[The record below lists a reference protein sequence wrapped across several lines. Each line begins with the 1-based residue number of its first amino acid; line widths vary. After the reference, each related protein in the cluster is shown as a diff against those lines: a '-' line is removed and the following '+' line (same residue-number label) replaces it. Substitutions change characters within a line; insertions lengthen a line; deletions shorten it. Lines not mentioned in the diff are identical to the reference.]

1 MTNAISTLQQRWH
14 NLLYVDMQ
22 QVDRE
27 TVQSSLD
34 RAQLDSF
41 PFVAGSVALLTLLY
55 ALIQGLLFQ
64 EEGYG
69 LMVVV
74 ALVSVLLL
82 WGMQVAVQRGLVLAR
97 WADTLY
103 VLLAS
108 VVLVNM
114 MLRFYV
120 TGQPRQ
126 SANLVLFMVAVG
138 VLLLSTRWVMAMLLV
153 TLAGWSLGVL
163 LLPASPDWPFYV
175 ILLLTAAAA
184 ALILHLV
191 RVRNYKQAVVMR
203 MVQERQRKE
212 LKRLYE
218 EVRSFN
224 EQLETAVRERTL
236 EVESANRQLARLNK
250 TKSDFI
256 TIASHELRTP
266 LTIIN
271 FNSQVLLDDADAGLD
286 PLQHKYLSGIRRGVL
301 RLEEIVE
308 SLLDVA
314 KIDTR
319 SLDLRPSP
327 LKLPLLL
334 RMLASHFQTTL
345 EQRSLTLTIDLMA
358 DLPEVEADM
367 EALQKVFYHLIEN
380 AIKYTPDGGHI
391 EINGRV
397 APNRNGDMPQVEIVV
412 ADSGVGIDP
421 EVHDLIFQKFYQTG
435 EVMLHSSGK
444 TNFKGGGAGLGLA
457 IAKGI
462 VEAHQGRVWVES
474 PGYDETALPGS
485 RFYLRLPLRIMKDEG
500 FRNS

>member
-1 MTNAISTLQQRWH
+1 MAKLITSLQQRGRG
-14 NLLYVDMQ
+14 LLQVDMQ
-22 QVDRE
+22 QVDSDTLRA
-27 TVQSSLD
+27 SLD

-41 PFVAGSVALLTLLY
+41 PFVAGSVAVLTLLY
-55 ALIQGLLFQ
+55 ALIQGLLLQ

-74 ALVSVLLL
+74 AVASALLL
-82 WGMQVAVQRGLVLAR
+82 WGMQTAVQRGMVLAR
-97 WADTLY
+97 WADPLY
-103 VLLAS
+103 VSLAI
-108 VVLVNM
+108 VVLFNM
-114 MLRFYV
+114 IFRFYV

-138 VLLLSTRWVMAMLLV
+138 VLLLSTRWVVAMLLV
-153 TLAGWSLGVL
+153 TLSGWAIGVA
-163 LLPASPDWPFYV
+163 LLPVSPDWPFYF

-203 MVQERQRKE
+203 IMQEWQRQE
-212 LKRLYE
+212 LQRLYQ

-224 EQLETAVRERTL
+224 SQLETAVNERT
-236 EVESANRQLARLNK
+236 VELASAYDQLARLDK
-250 TKSDFI
+250 TKTDFI

-271 FNSQVLLDDADAGLD
+271 FNSQVLLDDADVAID

-308 SLLDVA
+308 SMLDVA

-334 RMLASHFQTTL
+334 RMLGSHFRTTL
-345 EQRSLTLTIDLMA
+345 AQRNLTLTIDPMA
-358 DLPEVEADM
+358 DLPEIEADM

-380 AIKYTPDGGHI
+380 AIKYTPDGGAI
-391 EINGRV
+391 EINGRFV
-397 APNRNGDMPQVEIVV
+397 NEARPGIEVV
-412 ADSGVGIDP
+412 VSDSGIGIDQA
-421 EVHDLIFQKFYQTG
+421 VHDLIFQKFYQTG
-435 EVMLHSSGK
+435 EVTLHSSGK
-444 TNFKGGGAGLGLA
+444 TGFKGGGAGLGLA

-462 VEAHQGRVWVES
+462 VEAHRGSMWVES
-474 PGYDETALPGS
+474 PGYDEQALPGS
-485 RFYLRLPLRIMKDEG
+485 CFYLRLPLRQPEAE
-500 FRNS
+500 